1 MKNKNGASYN
11 SGSEF
16 SSNND
21 RIEAIEDRDK
31 MYSADVTVGDTEK
44 IAALSEKKDSQS
56 SDLAR
61 FNKASNTNTNPFGN
75 AASFRT
81 QNVSKELDKTNYD
94 LRSYERGM
102 TEEGGPIVDGNGNV
116 VEPGTGVISVK
127 PPTGP
132 PAGFGSQYQNGVYIG
147 GGQGSG
153 GGPPMSNGTGSARP
167 SFSEGASMDIKKV
180 SEGSSMSDILFK
192 KK

>member
-1 MKNKNGASYN
+1 MKNKHGASYN

-21 RIEAIEDRDK
+21 RIEAIEEREVE
-31 MYSADVTVGDTEK
+31 MTPEATALQQESNE
-44 IAALSEKKDSQS
+44 IAALQEQRANQTYDYQK
-56 SDLAR
+56 
-61 FNKASNTNTNPFGN
+61 FNKAKEANTNPFSN

-81 QNVSKELDKTNYD
+81 KAVSQELDKTNYD
-94 LRSYERGM
+94 LRSYERSM

-116 VEPGTGVISVK
+116 VTPGVNPQTRGNNAITASIDPSSGIK
-127 PPTGP
+127 PV
-132 PAGFGSQYQNGVYIG
+132 AGA
-147 GGQGSG
+147 
-153 GGPPMSNGTGSARP
+153 PMSNGTGSARP
-167 SFSEGASMDIKKV
+167 NFSEGASMNIKKV